1 MQAMASS
8 SATVDVFEDIG
19 SWSSNGTGQ
28 ELEPELQL
36 ESETADPAAGADFA
50 SATEPVAPA
59 TAPAQPTDDKD
70 DLEGEGKN
78 DNSERDGNCQYMDLT
93 ANTGQKS
100 SGSVHAHRVNHNSSK
115 LPAFRLSD
123 RPRLLQRDSKQHPL
137 SSAGL
142 LQSPQH
148 QNDPQKTT
156 NPAPEPENRPAD
168 DTTADAQ
175 HCHQQLNHQ
184 DYQDHHRRPVTVSA
198 NSPPD
203 QRQSADTPNSPATS
217 RQIHS
222 PARSR
227 ASTYQTAASPSTPF
241 TPTAAKRPASFPVDD
256 SPGDALT
263 FQSPTNESPSFWT
276 PGTRP
281 RIQSVNVTPNSNNSP
296 HTPQHS
302 LSQGV
307 HTPETTTKQWAQGQR
322 ALISP
327 AAVNGDKTHDS
338 QAERRTST
346 STSRPPVSYKPPRS
360 ASSPGRP
367 IIPPIRAFRSS
378 GSRKSL
384 QVDMNNSSYRAYD
397 DGHDFRD
404 SNHRDQSLR
413 ALEGRNSGDWPREL
427 SSADADDEVTE
438 TIESEHTADI
448 FMKIAGED
456 PSSSSRARNNGR
468 DEDDRGSTVSQSRVV
483 RSARQRPLSTVI
495 PSSFQNPTSP
505 PRVSRRLSDQ
515 QDRASRIRRT
525 TEDQAVQH
533 TDREVPYRGST
544 TERPSLSL
552 DATRARSTVSSLRPS
567 PITPRT
573 YGGGFDNTSEGNS
586 IFARRPATSEH
597 ARNSSQRQPSGLSKS
612 FQSSPLVPKSSESH
626 HPGAAHHEASES
638 SNSTAAPSTVWDELD
653 ELKSRIH
660 RLELT
665 GKLPRTSG
673 AAMSRA
679 SDEIG
684 RPPTA
689 GTGAT
694 TVSGSPKRASAN
706 GAAPTEIQS
715 ITSSHRDSK
724 PILKSALSKTRPF
737 VTSDIY
743 NAVEAAAN
751 DAMSLSQMMGIVGQ
765 PGPISS
771 GASTIGGSGQ
781 STVTDRLLRKKVDSM
796 CRNLTEL
803 CLALTDEGSQRKT
816 ATQQPKPEQREA
828 ARPKDQ
834 EQPNSPPPIKV
845 FTGAPRRETSKPDE
859 PVPSVESS
867 VSPRATRLEKRATF
881 NFTAPSVPS
890 PRYAPSALGGEA
902 TTPGRKSSLVVART
916 RRGVTDEP
924 DDQGR
929 KTSLLRT
936 RRAGTDEPE
945 EGRKTSFLL
954 PPRRV
959 TTIARGSNIDEEP
972 DSRFRAPSRA
982 ITEVSG
988 MRVDV
993 PSRDREDLT
1002 RGSFQMQEPT
1012 SASSALPRRRLIT
1025 SNLPSPSAA
1034 TSRFATPTTPSSR
1047 RFLGADRFAQE
1058 RGDRFDRADSNAV
1071 AERLAEERGQRQYS
1085 LGQSN
1090 NSVVG
1095 RDTSITRKRH
1105 SGIPSISGTSSN
1117 FGGYR

>member
-1 MQAMASS
+1 M
-8 SATVDVFEDIG
+8 
-19 SWSSNGTGQ
+19 
-28 ELEPELQL
+28 
-36 ESETADPAAGADFA
+36 
-50 SATEPVAPA
+50 
-59 TAPAQPTDDKD
+59 
-70 DLEGEGKN
+70 
-78 DNSERDGNCQYMDLT
+78 
-93 ANTGQKS
+93 
-100 SGSVHAHRVNHNSSK
+100 
-115 LPAFRLSD
+115 
-123 RPRLLQRDSKQHPL
+123 
-137 SSAGL
+137 
-142 LQSPQH
+142 
-148 QNDPQKTT
+148 
-156 NPAPEPENRPAD
+156 
-168 DTTADAQ
+168 
-175 HCHQQLNHQ
+175 
-184 DYQDHHRRPVTVSA
+184 
-198 NSPPD
+198 
-203 QRQSADTPNSPATS
+203 
-217 RQIHS
+217 
-222 PARSR
+222 
-227 ASTYQTAASPSTPF
+227 
-241 TPTAAKRPASFPVDD
+241 
-256 SPGDALT
+256 
-263 FQSPTNESPSFWT
+263 
-276 PGTRP
+276 
-281 RIQSVNVTPNSNNSP
+281 
-296 HTPQHS
+296 
-302 LSQGV
+302 
-307 HTPETTTKQWAQGQR
+307 
-322 ALISP
+322 
-327 AAVNGDKTHDS
+327 
-338 QAERRTST
+338 
-346 STSRPPVSYKPPRS
+346 
-360 ASSPGRP
+360 
-367 IIPPIRAFRSS
+367 
-378 GSRKSL
+378 
-384 QVDMNNSSYRAYD
+384 
-397 DGHDFRD
+397 
-404 SNHRDQSLR
+404 
-413 ALEGRNSGDWPREL
+413 
-427 SSADADDEVTE
+427 
-438 TIESEHTADI
+438 
-448 FMKIAGED
+448 
-456 PSSSSRARNNGR
+456 
-468 DEDDRGSTVSQSRVV
+468 
-483 RSARQRPLSTVI
+483 
-495 PSSFQNPTSP
+495 
-505 PRVSRRLSDQ
+505 
-515 QDRASRIRRT
+515 RRT
-525 TEDQAVQH
+525 TEDQSVQH

-552 DATRARSTVSSLRPS
+552 DSTRARSTVSSLRPS

-573 YGGGFDNTSEGNS
+573 YGALDNTAESNS

-597 ARNSSQRQPSGLSKS
+597 TRTSSHRQPSGLSKS

-626 HPGAAHHEASES
+626 QPGAPHHEASES

-679 SDEIG
+679 SDE

-694 TVSGSPKRASAN
+694 TVSGSPKRASAT
-706 GAAPTEIQS
+706 GAAQTEIMS
-715 ITSSHRDSK
+715 VTSSHRDSQ

-743 NAVEAAAN
+743 AAVEAATN

-803 CLALTDEGSQRKT
+803 CLALTDEGSQRKVGT
-816 ATQQPKPEQREA
+816 QQQPKPESREV
-828 ARPKDQ
+828 ARPREQ
-834 EQPNSPPPIKV
+834 EQLSSPPPIKV

-881 NFTAPSVPS
+881 NFTASSVPS

-959 TTIARGSNIDEEP
+959 STIARGSNIDEEP

-988 MRVDV
+988 LRVDV

-1025 SNLPSPSAA
+1025 SNLPSASAA
-1034 TSRFATPTTPSSR
+1034 SSRLVTPTTPSSR
-1047 RFLGADRFAQE
+1047 RFLGADRFAQD
-1058 RGDRFDRADSNAV
+1058 RGDRFDRADSNNV

-1090 NSVVG
+1090 TSVVG
-1095 RDTSITRKRH
+1095 RDTSINRKRH
-1105 SGIPSISGTSSN
+1105 SGIPSISGTASN

>member
-1 MQAMASS
+1 MASS
-8 SATVDVFEDIG
+8 SATVEVFEDVG
-19 SWSSNGTGQ
+19 SSDRTDQ
-28 ELEPELQL
+28 ELELQLQL
-36 ESETADPAAGADFA
+36 ETETAAPAAPGADLHSSDA
-50 SATEPVAPA
+50 NPVAPVAPA
-59 TAPAQPTDDKD
+59 APAPAPAHSPAQPSD
-70 DLEGEGKN
+70 
-78 DNSERDGNCQYMDLT
+78 RDSDGHNEEEHEVAHDEQLT
-93 ANTGQKS
+93 STADTRQKQPS
-100 SGSVHAHRVNHNSSK
+100 SGSAVHAHRVNHNSSK

-123 RPRLLQRDSKQHPL
+123 RARSLLPLPGLLQRDSKQHPP

-142 LQSPQH
+142 SESPQH
-148 QNDPQKTT
+148 QDDRQKVT
-156 NPAPEPENRPAD
+156 NPAPEPENRPGTNAAAD
-168 DTTADAQ
+168 DNADAQ
-175 HCHQQLNHQ
+175 HLQHHQNH
-184 DYQDHHRRPVTVSA
+184 HLHRPVTVSA
-198 NSPPD
+198 PASEPHPPSTQQPPPSTPHSPVTP
-203 QRQSADTPNSPATS
+203 RQK
-217 RQIHS
+217 HS

-227 ASTYQTAASPSTPF
+227 ASTYQTASTSAPF
-241 TPTAAKRPASFPVDD
+241 TPTAASKRPAPFPVDS
-256 SPGDALT
+256 SPGDALA
-263 FQSPTNESPSFWT
+263 FQSPTDESPSFWT
-276 PGTRP
+276 PETRP
-281 RIQSVNVTPNSNNSP
+281 PTQPLNATPGSISAASP
-296 HTPQHS
+296 HASHH
-302 LSQGV
+302 SQGI
-307 HTPETTTKQWAQGQR
+307 HTPESTTKKWAQGQR
-322 ALISP
+322 ALASP
-327 AAVNGDKTHDS
+327 AAVNGDKLHDS

-346 STSRPPVSYKPPRS
+346 SRPPVSYKPFRS
-360 ASSPGRP
+360 SSNPSRP
-367 IIPPIRAFRSS
+367 VIPPIRSFRSS

-384 QVDMNNSSYRAYD
+384 QLDMHNSSYRSYD
-397 DGHDFRD
+397 DGHDFKD

-413 ALEGRNSGDWPREL
+413 ALEGRNSGEWTRDM
-427 SSADADDEVTE
+427 SAADADDEVTA
-438 TIESEHTADI
+438 TIESESTADI
-448 FMKIAGED
+448 FMRIAHED
-456 PSSSSRARNNGR
+456 PPSSSSRTRNDGR
-468 DEDDRGSTVSQSRVV
+468 DEDDRASTVSRVV

-505 PRVSRRLSDQ
+505 PRVPRRLSDQ
-515 QDRASRIRRT
+515 QDRASRVRRT
-525 TEDQAVQH
+525 TEDQPAQH
-533 TDREVPYRGST
+533 TEREVPYRGST

-573 YGGGFDNTSEGNS
+573 YGGLDNTAEGNS

-597 ARNSSQRQPSGLSKS
+597 PRKSSHRQPSGLSKS
-612 FQSSPLVPKSSESH
+612 FQSSPLVPKI
-626 HPGAAHHEASES
+626 
-638 SNSTAAPSTVWDELD
+638 WDELD

-665 GKLPRTSG
+665 GKLPKTSG

-679 SDEIG
+679 SDE

-706 GAAPTEIQS
+706 GAAQTEILS
-715 ITSSHRDSK
+715 ITSSHRDAQ
-724 PILKSALSKTRPF
+724 PILKSALSKTKPF
-737 VTSDIY
+737 VNSDIY

-781 STVTDRLLRKKVDSM
+781 ATVTDRLLRKKVDSM

-803 CLALTDEGSQRKT
+803 CLALTDEGSQRKA
-816 ATQQPKPEQREA
+816 ATQQPKPESRETVK
-828 ARPKDQ
+828 PKEQ
-834 EQPNSPPPIKV
+834 EQLSSPPPIKV

-867 VSPRATRLEKRATF
+867 VSPRVTRLEKRATF

-916 RRGVTDEP
+916 RRGVTEEP

-959 TTIARGSNIDEEP
+959 TTIARGSNIDEEQ

-982 ITEVSG
+982 ITEVAG
-988 MRVDV
+988 LRVDV
-993 PSRDREDLT
+993 PSRDREDVT

-1025 SNLPSPSAA
+1025 SNLPSASAA
-1034 TSRFATPTTPSSR
+1034 SSRFATPTTPSSR
-1047 RFLGADRFAQE
+1047 RFLGADRFGQE
-1058 RGDRFDRADSNAV
+1058 RGDRFDRADNNNV
-1071 AERLAEERGQRQYS
+1071 TERLAEERGQRQYS
-1085 LGQSN
+1085 
-1090 NSVVG
+1090 
-1095 RDTSITRKRH
+1095 
-1105 SGIPSISGTSSN
+1105 
-1117 FGGYR
+1117 